1 MPNNIYF
8 TGFMASGKTR
18 IGKLLANHLN
28 LDYVDSD
35 AFITERAGRSIAE
48 IFEQEGEA
56 KFREFETEAIKEIS
70 QRENAV
76 VSLGGGAI
84 TKSENVEVIK
94 NSGILICMRAKP
106 EILCERIGRNNNRP
120 LMANLESE
128 ARMEKIEN
136 MLAEREKFYSL
147 ADFSIDSNEGPPEKY
162 VLPRIL
168 DALKLW
174 ENLAVRVNL
183 ASGETYPIFIGKGIL
198 KYANILL
205 KTLKILPK
213 CEMLVCTDSNIAKK
227 QKKNFMMI
235 CQKAGESKNF
245 IFPAGERSKNLE
257 KLNSLWTFMLKK
269 RYTRKTCLLQFSGGV
284 VGDMAGFAA
293 ATYQRGVSFVQFPT
307 SLLAMVDSSVGGKV
321 AINHPEGK
329 NMIGAFYQPQAVVC
343 DLSVLKTLPKEEFHA
358 GLAEIV
364 KYGIIYDSYFFEWLE
379 KNTSALMRKDA
390 VALKYAVQRSCEIKA
405 EVVGI
410 DERELGLRAIL
421 NYGHTFGHA
430 IEKLTNFNKLSH
442 GIAVGLGM
450 RIAGKLS
457 TIMGMWSEKEEN
469 RQNEL
474 LNKFGIPQ
482 TLKEC
487 GIKIDAEKT
496 WDAIAGDK
504 KAEKQTRV
512 YILPLEIGKVVKTSA
527 PSKKQVFEALAVAL

>member
-1 MPNNIYF
+1 MSNNIYL

-18 IGKLLANHLN
+18 IGKLLANQLN

-35 AFITERAGRSIAE
+35 SFIAERAGRSIAE

-56 KFREFETEAIKEIS
+56 KFREFEIEAIKEIS
-70 QRENAV
+70 QKENIV

-84 TKSENVEVIK
+84 TKSENVKMIR
-94 NSGILICMRAKP
+94 NSGILICMRAEP

-120 LMANLESE
+120 LMAGLEPE
-128 ARMEKIEN
+128 ARMEKIKN
-136 MLAEREKFYSL
+136 MLSDREKFYSL
-147 ADFSIDSNEGPPEKY
+147 ADFSIESNDDPPEKR
-162 VLPRIL
+162 VLTQIL

-183 ASGETYPIFIGKGIL
+183 TSGEAYPIFIGKGIL

-227 QKKNFMMI
+227 QKKNFRMI
-235 CQKAGESKNF
+235 CQKTGESKNF

-293 ATYQRGVSFVQFPT
+293 ATYQRGISFVQFPT

-343 DLSVLKTLPKEEFHA
+343 DLSVLKTLPKEEFQA
-358 GLAEIV
+358 GLAEVV
-364 KYGIIYDSYFFEWLE
+364 KYGIIYDSHFFEWLE
-379 KNTSALMRKDA
+379 KNANALLRKDA
-390 VALKYAVQRSCEIKA
+390 GALKYAVKRSCEIKA

-430 IEKLTNFNKLSH
+430 IEKLTNFNKFSH

-450 RIAGKLS
+450 RIAGRLS
-457 TIMGMWSEKEEN
+457 TIMGMWSEKDES

-527 PSKKQVFEALAVAL
+527 PSKKQVFEALAVV

>member
-1 MPNNIYF
+1 MSNNIYL

-18 IGKLLANHLN
+18 IGKLLANQLN

-35 AFITERAGRSIAE
+35 SFIAERAGRSIAE

-56 KFREFETEAIKEIS
+56 KFREFEIEAIKEIS
-70 QRENAV
+70 QKENIV

-84 TKSENVEVIK
+84 TKSENVKMIR
-94 NSGILICMRAKP
+94 NSGILICMRAEP

-120 LMANLESE
+120 LMAGLEPE
-128 ARMEKIEN
+128 ARMEKIKN
-136 MLAEREKFYSL
+136 MLSDREKFYSL
-147 ADFSIDSNEGPPEKY
+147 ADFSIESNDDPPEKR
-162 VLPRIL
+162 VLTQIL

-183 ASGETYPIFIGKGIL
+183 TSGEAYPIFIGKGIL

-227 QKKNFMMI
+227 QKKNFRMI
-235 CQKAGESKNF
+235 CQKTGESKNF

-343 DLSVLKTLPKEEFHA
+343 DLSVLKTLPKEEFYA

-364 KYGIIYDSYFFEWLE
+364 KYGIIYDFYFFEWLE
-379 KNTSALMRKDA
+379 KNASALMRKDA
-390 VALKYAVQRSCEIKA
+390 AALKYAVQRSCEIKA

-450 RIAGKLS
+450 RIAGRLS
-457 TIMGMWSEKEEN
+457 TIMGMWSEKEES
-469 RQNEL
+469 RQDEL

-487 GIKIDAEKT
+487 GIKIDMEKT

-527 PSKKQVFEALAVAL
+527 PSKKQVFEALEVVL